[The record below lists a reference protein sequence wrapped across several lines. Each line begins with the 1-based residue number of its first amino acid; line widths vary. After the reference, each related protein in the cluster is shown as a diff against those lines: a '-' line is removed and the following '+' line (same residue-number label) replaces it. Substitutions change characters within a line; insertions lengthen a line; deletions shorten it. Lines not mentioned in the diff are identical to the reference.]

1 MDLNKRLKGEI
12 MDENKSFK
20 ECHCD
25 EHKTEHWIKF
35 ALLLLALFIA
45 CYLAVYYVLDQMR
58 HAYYVPH
65 MPMDNIDRIINE
77 QDRMFEGMGALPMH
91 NNALM
96 MMKTPIETYKDD
108 SQDAYKMV
116 IDLKP
121 FNNNANNVSV
131 DVQQNKVSVT
141 GLGEKA
147 GKRSDKVYSFSQSF
161 VLPEKID
168 TDKVTKVKSG
178 HKYIVTMPIED

>member
-1 MDLNKRLKGEI
+1 ME
-12 MDENKSFK
+12 ENTEKKEFK

-25 EHKTEHWIKF
+25 EHKTEHWVKF
-35 ALLLLALFIA
+35 ALILLVLFIA

-58 HAYYVPH
+58 HAYYMPP
-65 MPMDNIDRIINE
+65 MPMNNIDRIINE
-77 QDRMFEGMGALPMH
+77 QERMFEGMGAMPMH
-91 NNALM
+91 NAAIM

-108 SQDAYKMV
+108 SQHAYKMI

-121 FNNNANNVSV
+121 FNNSPNNVSV
-131 DVQQNKVSVT
+131 DVQKNKISVN

-147 GKRSDKVYSFSQSF
+147 GKHSDKVYSFSQSF
-161 VLPEKID
+161 VLPEDID
-168 TDKVTKVKSG
+168 TDAVTKERKG